1 ETPSSYNKLLPIM
14 VYIYGGGYHTGS
26 IFKITHDARYLA
38 ARGEVLVVMMNYRVG
53 CLGWLYGGGGDNGAP
68 ANLGLADIHLALK
81 WVQANGAHFGGDP
94 SNVTLFGNSSGSVL
108 TGLLLLSPATKGLFA
123 RVILQSGVPDSI
135 RPAEEQLAVT
145 RKFAKEC
152 GFEGGSSE
160 AEMKEI
166 VEFLKNKV
174 SLETILAA
182 TKKMDNPFRPVYG
195 ADELV
200 PVRPIEV
207 LRSGRYNADVDILY
221 GVCRDEGGAF
231 TIDKCPEL
239 DDKKTI
245 LTIERT
251 KEIFQELIGEH
262 WAEEAFRFYAHRAK
276 ISAQKEASLEEL

>member
-1 ETPSSYNKLLPIM
+1 M

-53 CLGWLYGGGGDNGAP
+53 CLGWLYGGGGGDNGAAP

-81 WVQANGAHFGGDP
+81 WVHANGAHFGGDP

-152 GFEGGSSE
+152 GYEGGSSE

-182 TKKMDNPFRPVYG
+182 TKAMDNPFRPVYG

-221 GVCRDEGGAF
+221 GVCRDEGG
-231 TIDKCPEL
+231 
-239 DDKKTI
+239 KKDLFENKKNLSKMFLSTCFSSSYQQAPSP
-245 LTIERT
+245 LTSVLSWTTRR
-251 KEIFQELIGEH
+251 L
-262 WAEEAFRFYAHRAK
+262 
-276 ISAQKEASLEEL
+276 SLQSSEQRRSSRN